1 MATVAPYHP
10 VRRGFS
16 RRRFLR
22 LALGGAAGL
31 LTAGGGYSLLEAGW
45 LRLTR
50 VTVPVPCLPRPFAG
64 KTVAL
69 LADIHHGRHTGLA
82 YVRRAVQMTNDA
94 APDLIALAG
103 DYVHG
108 GAQYIGPCFEALRE
122 LRAPLGVYAVLGN
135 HDRWANGL
143 QTRQAIAAAG
153 ITNLTNTGVWV
164 QVDGAR
170 MRVAGVGDLWT
181 ESQDL
186 AAALGDMAPN
196 ETCLLL
202 SHNPDY
208 TEGITDPRVGLVL
221 SGHTHGGQV
230 HCPWAGAFITP
241 SRYGLKYLEG
251 LVRTPYTQ
259 VYISR
264 GIGTIWPPMRFLC
277 RPEIVLLTLA

>member
-1 MATVAPYHP
+1 MATAAPHP
-10 VRRGFS
+10 IRREFP

-31 LTAGGGYSLLEAGW
+31 LAAGGGYSLLEAGW

-50 VTVPVPCLPRPFAG
+50 VTVLVPCLPRPFAG

-82 YVRRAVQMTNDA
+82 YVRRMVQMTNGA
-94 APDLIALAG
+94 APDLIALVG

-108 GAQYIGPCFEALRE
+108 DARYIAPCFEALRE

-186 AAALGDMAPN
+186 AAALGDTAPN

-202 SHNPDY
+202 CHNPDY

-230 HCPWAGAFITP
+230 QCPWVGAFITP